1 MRIFP
6 AAHVVFLGFPREAPL
21 QGVALRRTMSGRDP
35 ALLPLLCWWLS
46 RAQGMLRP
54 GTLDM
59 WEALGP
65 GTPGNMGPRPKN
77 ESNGVEMCGRG
88 RIIELVWLILR
99 FSTLPSIAHF
109 SKMKSWKMR
118 WILVISS
125 SWSPSIWRI
134 DVGSRPSPKPRACGD
149 SGLGFLLKFPGFPEK
164 REYTICP
171 AISTHSVPM
180 KLYIYI
186 FINYVKHLPSWT
198 KLHPLISWRI
208 IPLRNWTSKPGDH
221 KVPSHGLSHM

>member
-1 MRIFP
+1 MRSFP

-21 QGVALRRTMSGRDP
+21 QGVALRRTMSGREYP

-65 GTPGNMGPRPKN
+65 GNPGNMGPRPKN

-99 FSTLPSIAHF
+99 FSTLPEYRAFFKDEVLENEVNLSD
-109 SKMKSWKMR
+109 
-118 WILVISS
+118 ILFMVTIDLKNWCGVTTKPQAPSMWWLRFGISS
-125 SWSPSIWRI
+125 EVSRFPRKTWIYDISSNFNPLSPNETI
-134 DVGSRPSPKPRACGD
+134 
-149 SGLGFLLKFPGFPEK
+149 
-164 REYTICP
+164 YT
-171 AISTHSVPM
+171 
-180 KLYIYI
+180 YI
-186 FINYVKHLPSWT
+186 FIKYAKHLPSWT
-198 KLHPLISWRI
+198 KLHPLIPWRI
-208 IPLRNWTSKPGDH
+208 IPLRNWTSFPWW
-221 KVPSHGLSHM
+221 L